1 MLIELGFMSN
11 SKDMH
16 NLTDPTWEDK
26 VAAAMTQGI
35 SSYFDQ
41 QDEVRQAEVEENRA
55 RSAQQEAA
63 ISSPERVADAPA
75 R

>member
-1 MLIELGFMSN
+1 
-11 SKDMH
+11 MH
-16 NLTDPTWEDK
+16 NLTDPTWDDK

-41 QDEVRQAEVEENRA
+41 QDEVRQAEAEENRPA
-55 RSAQQEAA
+55 PAPQASAK
-63 ISSPERVADAPA
+63 SSPERVADAPA